1 MKVWEAVESCHEFE
15 RRLGLLTCGGSLFYR
30 QVKSVVIREPK
41 MNICKGY
48 IAIALAFAA
57 SMLLS
62 GRALAQETERPARMK
77 DLPQAVQTTLR
88 EQSRGA
94 AVRGLSIETEKGQ
107 TFYEASLKVK
117 GRVRDVLIDAD
128 GNVVEIEEQ
137 VTLASLPP
145 AARAE
150 IVKQAGKGRILTVES
165 ITKKNAIVAYE
176 AHVKTAGKIS
186 EIKVDPD
193 GKPLP
198 LE

>member
-1 MKVWEAVESCHEFE
+1 M
-15 RRLGLLTCGGSLFYR
+15 
-30 QVKSVVIREPK
+30 IREPK
-41 MNICKGY
+41 MNTCKGH
-48 IAIALAFAA
+48 IAIALALAA
-57 SMLLS
+57 CMLLS
-62 GRALAQETERPARMK
+62 GTALAQETERPARMK
-77 DLPQAVQTTLR
+77 DLPQAVQSTVR

-128 GNVVEIEEQ
+128 GNVIEIEEQ

-165 ITKKNAIVAYE
+165 ITKNNAIVAYE

-198 LE
+198 PE

>member
-1 MKVWEAVESCHEFE
+1 MIH
-15 RRLGLLTCGGSLFYR
+15 
-30 QVKSVVIREPK
+30 EPK
-41 MNICKGY
+41 MNTCKRY
-48 IAIALAFAA
+48 IAVASSFAA
-57 SMLLS
+57 SMLLA
-62 GRALAQETERPARMK
+62 GTTLAQETERPARMK
-77 DLPQAVQTTLR
+77 DLPQAVQAAVR

-94 AVRGLSIETEKGQ
+94 VVRGLSIETEKGQ

-117 GRVRDVLIDAD
+117 GRIRDVLIDAD

-165 ITKKNAIVAYE
+165 ITKNNVIVAYE

-198 LE
+198 PE

>member
-1 MKVWEAVESCHEFE
+1 MIHKPE
-15 RRLGLLTCGGSLFYR
+15 
-30 QVKSVVIREPK
+30 
-41 MNICKGY
+41 MNTCKGY
-48 IAIALAFAA
+48 IAIASSFAA
-57 SMLLS
+57 CALLTVM
-62 GRALAQETERPARMK
+62 ALAQETERPARMK
-77 DLPQAVQTTLR
+77 DLPQAVQATVR

-94 AVRGLSIETEKGQ
+94 TVRGISIETENGQ

-117 GRVRDVLIDAD
+117 GRVRDVLIDAG

-137 VTLASLPP
+137 VTLSSLPP

-165 ITKKNAIVAYE
+165 ITKNNAIIAYE
-176 AHVKTAGKIS
+176 AHVKTAGKNS

-198 LE
+198 PR

>member
-1 MKVWEAVESCHEFE
+1 MM
-15 RRLGLLTCGGSLFYR
+15 RD
-30 QVKSVVIREPK
+30 PK
-41 MNICKGY
+41 MNTCKGY

-57 SMLLS
+57 CMLLA
-62 GRALAQETERPARMK
+62 GTARAQETERPARMK
-77 DLPQAVQTTLR
+77 DLPQAVQTTVR

-94 AVRGLSIETEKGQ
+94 AMRGLSIETENGQ

-137 VTLASLPP
+137 VALASLPP

-165 ITKKNAIVAYE
+165 ITKNKAIVAYE

-186 EIKVDPD
+186 EIKVDSD

-198 LE
+198 HE